1 MIWVSPHPRPAL
13 ASASREGARRLQNAP
28 PSAQLQTEQR
38 VCCEAGHHPL
48 PVSSGTALGLT
59 PSSRTTPHTHRGP
72 ETPGI
77 VAPQQHPGQATQWK
91 QRDRKPPTGQTPES
105 GNTAGLPG
113 HTTEIKHRG
122 DHRLGGEKTFTNSHS
137 LDEKIEAEVV
147 SDLSKSR
154 ISNSL
159 LGFFF

>member
-1 MIWVSPHPRPAL
+1 MKGPA
-13 ASASREGARRLQNAP
+13 ASKMRRRQLSCRQSRE
-28 PSAQLQTEQR
+28 SAVR
-38 VCCEAGHHPL
+38 P
-48 PVSSGTALGLT
+48 GTTLCQCPQAQPWGLT

-72 ETPGI
+72 ETPGT

-91 QRDRKPPTGQTPES
+91 QRDRKPPTGQTPER